1 MSEPGAIAIAAGFL
15 DRMNELYG
23 MTDDAEIVREE
34 WD

>member
-1 MSEPGAIAIAAGFL
+1 MSEPGAIAAGFL

-23 MTDDAEIVREE
+23 MTDDVEIVREE